1 MYSFNVERPYLY
13 AIFKHAYDDKMDKD
27 FVHERYTLNKEEY
40 CSKWC
45 ENEFF
50 SWWIKPKQYQME
62 ILELTF
68 EITVL
73 WFYMAEESDMND
85 YGKLLFASTYVQL
98 MGT

>member
-1 MYSFNVERPYLY
+1 
-13 AIFKHAYDDKMDKD
+13 
-27 FVHERYTLNKEEY
+27 
-40 CSKWC
+40 
-45 ENEFF
+45 
-50 SWWIKPKQYQME
+50 ME